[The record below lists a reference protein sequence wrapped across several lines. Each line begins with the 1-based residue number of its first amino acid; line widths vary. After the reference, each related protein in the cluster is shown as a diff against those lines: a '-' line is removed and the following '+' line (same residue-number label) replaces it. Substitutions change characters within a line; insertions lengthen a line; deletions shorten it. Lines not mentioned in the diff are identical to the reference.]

1 MSEREEALLHLARG
15 LEELLLACA
24 EGLAHWRTRLESDDA
39 GAPET
44 GLDALMKLW
53 SEWETRAATDLLAL
67 IQQALQN
74 ERERWGQRAAA
85 DPAARRLRDLCSAL
99 LDVIGPELHADET
112 APPAPRRAPRR
123 PRAS

>member
-1 MSEREEALLHLARG
+1 MSEREQALLHLARG

-24 EGLAHWRTRLESDDA
+24 EGLAHWRTRPESDDA

-53 SEWETRAATDLLAL
+53 SELESRGATDLLPL
-67 IQQALQN
+67 VQQALRS
-74 ERERWGQRAAA
+74 EHERWERRASG
-85 DPAARRLRDLCSAL
+85 DPAAGRLRDLCSAL
-99 LDVIGPELHADET
+99 LDVIGPELRADET